1 VRYLFLSLT
10 ISVLLI
16 LPCQAQKPEKP
27 AQKKAQTPAAK
38 AQVPA
43 AKTTKK
49 QTPADNAKAA
59 FHPNVKRDP
68 FRSLIV
74 PKKETAR
81 SGEPVLPAF
90 RPAGLPGIAVGE
102 VSVIGVA
109 SNHNARLAILQGK
122 EKISYFGKVGD
133 KLYNGFIAEIDP
145 DKVIFVEEA
154 TGPDGKKVQ
163 KRSVKRL
170 YAEMETAQQRRE

>member
-1 VRYLFLSLT
+1 MRYIFLKLT
-10 ISVLLI
+10 IAVLLI
-16 LPCQAQKPEKP
+16 LPCQAQKPERP

-38 AQVPA
+38 MQA
-43 AKTTKK
+43 
-49 QTPADNAKAA
+49 PADSAKAT

-68 FRSLIV
+68 FRSLII
-74 PKKETAR
+74 PKKETAK
-81 SGEPVLPAF
+81 SGEPALPAF
-90 RPAGLPGIAVGE
+90 RPAGLPGIAVSE

-109 SNHNARLAILQGK
+109 SNHNSRLAILQGK